1 MKINKNKRVNN
12 EEDHQQWN
20 SSKMKIN
27 DDYQQRKSSHVW
39 NENQHGERQLSM
51 MIITKRK
58 SSYSMWNVVC
68 PRRVHK
74 GVGSN
79 PYVNRPRPSSS
90 FPKIYTK
97 IVNKHVSPTGETG
110 MGVIT

>member
-1 MKINKNKRVNN
+1 
-12 EEDHQQWN
+12 
-20 SSKMKIN
+20 MKIN

-39 NENQHGERQLSM
+39 NENQHGERQLSK

-58 SSYSMWNVVC
+58 SSECMWNVVC

-74 GVGSN
+74 SVESN
-79 PYVNRPRPSSS
+79 PYVDRPRPSSP

-97 IVNKHVSPTGETG
+97 IVNKHVSPTGKHGEWGMKIVGYLGYFSYLSHMYTG
-110 MGVIT
+110 TK